1 VAKGYEEGVIV
12 RPLTNLLAMSPPLV
26 LSENEVDQFVSGLK
40 RAVDAV
46 TNEVAAAKEHAA

>member
-1 VAKGYEEGVIV
+1 
-12 RPLTNLLAMSPPLV
+12 MSPPLV

-46 TNEVAAAKEHAA
+46 TNEVATAKEHAA